1 MITRNTYFRVL
12 SSALGP
18 NFKPSA
24 DEIARDPLLNVNEV
38 IVVHG
43 DQLASRDWRGY
54 NAKISVSAWWSFLC
68 VNWHI

>member
-24 DEIARDPLLNVNEV
+24 DEIARYPLLNMPQLL
-38 IVVHG
+38 VVRG
-43 DQLASRDWRGY
+43 DQLACRDWRGH
-54 NAKISVSAWWSFLC
+54 NAKISISAWWSFLC
-68 VNWHI
+68 ANWHI